1 MRRFNLIAVHVKKD
15 GVEVLVNFKVIVNNN
30 VWIILPLR
38 AETKA

>member
-15 GVEVLVNFKVIVNNN
+15 RREGLVNFKVIMNNN
-30 VWIILPLR
+30 VWKILPLR